1 MMTYKEAVERLLKSC
16 ADYESLVKLLKDQ
29 NAFLTETIE
38 KHNLGKIN
46 KERKSLYENMNQAKK
61 EAALALKNANLTKSQ
76 YLEKL
81 KEIESLNKM
90 LKDKQNNL
98 DMYIDSQVSVKTKEI
113 QNELSDYKISTSNK
127 INFYIQENEIL
138 KSQNLL
144 YQDENKKLKNLV
156 SIVISIF
163 IIYVFI
169 TKAF

>member
-1 MMTYKEAVERLLKSC
+1 MMTYKEAIERLLKSC
-16 ADYESLVKLLKDQ
+16 ADYESLVKQLKDQ

-38 KHNLGKIN
+38 KQNLGKIN

-61 EAALALKNANLTKSQ
+61 KAALALKNADLTKSQ

-81 KEIESLNKM
+81 KKVESLNKI

-98 DMYIDSQVSVKTKEI
+98 DMYIDSQVNIKTKEI
-113 QNELSDYKISTSNK
+113 QDELSDYKISTCNRIS
-127 INFYIQENEIL
+127 FYIQENEIL

-144 YQDENKKLKNLV
+144 YQDENRKLKILIG
-156 SIVISIF
+156 IVVCVF